1 MTHLRSRSYR
11 AAQLLLR
18 VTKETRVH
26 KRVNWRTMASLIAIL
41 ALLLT
46 ACGGDSASDE
56 APASEASGDSGGGS
70 EAASDSGGG
79 SDVSGT
85 IAIDGSSTVGPLTD
99 AIAEEYAKEAPDV
112 QVNVGISGTGG
123 GFEAFCG
130 AGSTDISNASRPIKD
145 EEKEI
150 CEENGI
156 EYTEIRVGTDAL
168 TMVTSPDTEGIACLT
183 TDEVAKIFGPDSVR
197 NWSEVNSEFPDEQIQ
212 VFAPDTDSGTYD
224 FMVEDA
230 LGLEQST
237 QDYNASA
244 DDNIIAQGVQGTPY
258 SWGFFGYAYF
268 TNNSDGVSAIEYDG
282 GGGCVA
288 PSVETAQD
296 DSYKLT
302 RPLFIYLKDSAVL
315 DKPQVADFATYYLET
330 VNSVIGDVGYIEAPE
345 DKIEESKAT
354 LEELKS
360 GGGSSGGSSESA
372 S

>member
-1 MTHLRSRSYR
+1 M
-11 AAQLLLR
+11 
-18 VTKETRVH
+18 H

-41 ALLLT
+41 ALFLT
-46 ACGGDSASDE
+46 ACGSDSASDE
-56 APASEASGDSGGGS
+56 APASEASGDSGGQS
-70 EAASDSGGG
+70 ETASDSGG

-183 TDEVAKIFGPDSVR
+183 TEEVAKIFGPDSVR

-230 LGLEQST
+230 LDLEQST

-258 SWGFFGYAYF
+258 SWGFFGFAYF
-268 TNNSDGVSAIEYDG
+268 TNNREGVSAIAYDAG
-282 GGGCVA
+282 EGCVA

-302 RPLFIYLKDSAVL
+302 RPLFIYLKNSAVN
-315 DKPQVADFATYYLET
+315 DKAQVADFSTFYLET
-330 VNSVIGDVGYIEAPE
+330 VNSVIGDVGYIEAPA
-345 DKIEESKAT
+345 EEIDASKSK
-354 LEELKS
+354 LKELTS
-360 GGGSSGGSSESA
+360 GGGSSGGSSEASSESA

>member
-1 MTHLRSRSYR
+1 M
-11 AAQLLLR
+11 
-18 VTKETRVH
+18 H
-26 KRVNWRTMASLIAIL
+26 KRVNWRMMASLFAVL

-46 ACGGDSASDE
+46 ACGSDSASDE
-56 APASEASGDSGGGS
+56 APASEESGDSSGGS
-70 EAASDSGGG
+70 EASSGSGG

-85 IAIDGSSTVGPLTD
+85 VAIDGSSTVGPLTD

-145 EEKEI
+145 EEIQI

-168 TMVTSPDTEGIACLT
+168 TMVTSPDSEGIACLT
-183 TDEVAKIFGPDSVR
+183 TAEVAKIFGPDSVR

-224 FMVEDA
+224 FMVEDT
-230 LGLEQST
+230 LELEEST

-258 SWGFFGYAYF
+258 SWGFFGFAYF
-268 TNNSDGVSAIEYDG
+268 TNSSEGLSAIEYDAG
-282 GGGCVA
+282 EGCVA

-302 RPLFIYLKDSAVL
+302 RPLFIYLKNSAVN
-315 DKPQVADFATYYLET
+315 DKPQVAEFATFYLET
-330 VNSVIGDVGYIEAPE
+330 VNSVIGDVGYIEAPAE
-345 DKIEESKAT
+345 AIDASKSK

-360 GGGSSGGSSESA
+360 GGGSSSGGSSESA